1 MGDICPGAWC
11 RSRRVRVGLL
21 VLLAMLA
28 GSGWAA
34 GVAGEAGEGQA
45 RPRLAYLVSDLR
57 IPFWDILWRG
67 IRSRAEG
74 LGYRVQVYSANN
86 GAKRELEH
94 AVKVIRGGVD
104 GIIVSPTNS
113 SACATILK
121 FARQGGIP
129 VVIADVGTD
138 GGAFVSYIS
147 SDNRD
152 GAYRI
157 GKVLTR
163 RMHALGWGDGRV
175 GIIAIPQTRENGR
188 ARTAGFM
195 EALDEAG
202 IRGAG
207 IRQQVDFSYQETYPE
222 LFIKKGAPR
231 STN

>member
-11 RSRRVRVGLL
+11 RSRRVRIGLL

-28 GSGWAA
+28 DPGRAEGLVGAA
-34 GVAGEAGEGQA
+34 GEEQT

-152 GAYRI
+152 GAYRTSVSLPRERFWDI
-157 GKVLTR
+157 PVPKIDSPTR
-163 RMHALGWGDGRV
+163 QPL
-175 GIIAIPQTRENGR
+175 
-188 ARTAGFM
+188 
-195 EALDEAG
+195 L
-202 IRGAG
+202 
-207 IRQQVDFSYQETYPE
+207 
-222 LFIKKGAPR
+222 PR
-231 STN
+231 